1 MKGVLWLFSKILV
14 PLDGSEHSLKALE
27 EAVQIAKKFSGNVTL
42 IHVYSVQPIMMPE
55 PSTMGSLSIPIITGA
70 EVSMMIEATK
80 KLGNKILDDGEQ
92 SVKTSGIRIEKILVE
107 GHAVEEIVKV
117 ANQGNFDLMV
127 IGARGVSHMRE
138 MLLGSVTDGVIH
150 HARCPVLVMK

>member
-1 MKGVLWLFSKILV
+1 MFSKILV
-14 PLDGSEHSLKALE
+14 PLDGSEHSLEALE
-27 EAVQIAKKFSGNVTL
+27 EAVQIAKKFSGNITL

-92 SVKTSGIRIEKILVE
+92 RVKTSEIRIEKMLVE
-107 GHAVEEIVKV
+107 GHAVEEIVNV
-117 ANQGNFDLMV
+117 ANQGNFDLIV

>member
-1 MKGVLWLFSKILV
+1 VVELFQKTLV

-27 EAVQIAKKFSGNVTL
+27 EALQIAEKFSGKITL

-55 PSTMGSLSIPIITGA
+55 PSTVTSLNIPILTGA
-70 EVSMMIEATK
+70 EVSVMIEAARK
-80 KLGNKILDDGEQ
+80 WGNKILEDGEQ
-92 SVKTSGIRIEKILVE
+92 RIKAKNVKVEKLLVE
-107 GHAVEEIVKV
+107 GHAVEEIVRV
-117 ANQGNFDLMV
+117 ANEGNFDLIA

-150 HARCPVLVMK
+150 HAHCPVLVIK